1 MALELNLLT
10 ASRSCL
16 YKFDLCM
23 INVICMVAVVDIL
36 VVVVTRL
43 IECLSY
49 QDLDVKSS
57 GRRDRRVA

>member
-16 YKFDLCM
+16 CKFDLGM